1 MPKQRK
7 NGMYETQLEV
17 AIERRKEMEREAKNE
32 RLVRSVQKDE
42 KSNLL
47 RNVLN
52 VFNKQD
58 EKNQA

>member
-1 MPKQRK
+1 
-7 NGMYETQLEV
+7 MYETQLEV
-17 AIERRKEMEREAKNE
+17 AMERRKEMEREAKNE
-32 RLVRSVQKDE
+32 RLARSVQKDE
-42 KSNLL
+42 KPNLL

>member
-1 MPKQRK
+1 
-7 NGMYETQLEV
+7 MYETQLEV
-17 AIERRKEMEREAKNE
+17 VNERRKDMEREAKNE
-32 RLVRSVQKDE
+32 RLARSIQKDE
-42 KSNLL
+42 KPNLL

>member
-1 MPKQRK
+1 
-7 NGMYETQLEV
+7 MYETQLEV
-17 AIERRKEMEREAKNE
+17 VNERRKDMEREAKNE
-32 RLVRSVQKDE
+32 RLARSVQKDE
-42 KSNLL
+42 KPNLL